1 MDIQRVNSVLERAI
15 LGLQEGE
22 IDRLWEFSVPSP
34 ADVARRTGMPLPAY
48 KPPSPAEMHAKTGMP
63 LTKKK
68 PGSKPRVVKTA
79 KVGGAP
85 RKKAPAKVQADK
97 ARKAVAREANRKLK
111 AMAKQAAGGLGR
123 GSVVGDGTVGTFLN
137 ILEAVLNREA
147 RSKSS
152 DIKKRDF
159 QKALTAAR
167 SKMKGVIGSED
178 RNDLWKMAEFL
189 DERIWDDINEEGDAF
204 DEIDTIFY
212 DWYEQVEAFRKNK
225 KLPYAYP
232 GTKVKPWVD
241 PRQMGMKYESQQP
254 MWSLVG

>member
-1 MDIQRVNSVLERAI
+1 
-15 LGLQEGE
+15 
-22 IDRLWEFSVPSP
+22 
-34 ADVARRTGMPLPAY
+34 
-48 KPPSPAEMHAKTGMP
+48 
-63 LTKKK
+63 
-68 PGSKPRVVKTA
+68 VVKTA

-85 RKKAPAKVQADK
+85 RKKSPAKVQADK
-97 ARKAVAREANRKLK
+97 ARKAVARESNRKLK
-111 AMAKQAAGGLGR
+111 AMAKQTAGGLGR

-159 QKALTAAR
+159 QKALTAVR
-167 SKMKGVIGSED
+167 SKMKGAIGSED

-189 DERIWDDINEEGDAF
+189 DDRIWDDINEEGDAF

-212 DWYEQVEAFRKNK
+212 DWHEQVEAFRKSK

-232 GTKVKPWVD
+232 GTKVKAWVD
-241 PRQMGMKYESQQP
+241 PRQMGMRFESQQP